1 MFGLFKKK
9 SKKEILNTKHK
20 KLLEEAFELSTIN
33 RKESD
38 SKYAAAD
45 LVLKEIENLES

>member
-9 SKKEILNTKHK
+9 SKKEVLNTKYK
-20 KLLEEAFELSTIN
+20 KLLAEAYKLSTVN

-38 SKYAAAD
+38 SKYAEAD
-45 LVLKEIENLES
+45 VLLKEIENL